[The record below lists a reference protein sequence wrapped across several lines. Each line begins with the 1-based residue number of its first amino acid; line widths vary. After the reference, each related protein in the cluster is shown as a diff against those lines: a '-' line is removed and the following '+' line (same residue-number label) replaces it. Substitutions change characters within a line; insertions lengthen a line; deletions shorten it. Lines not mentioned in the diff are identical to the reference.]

1 MSREPVS
8 RDEFL
13 DMVNNAVTEQQRK
26 KVIAALIKIAVGI
39 ILLITGYFLP
49 HSQ

>member
-1 MSREPVS
+1 MTGKAVS

-39 ILLITGYFLP
+39 ILLIAGYFLP